1 MRLLLSFQLSGKCL
15 SNFKEIQQNQCRM
28 ACNKDSIKK
37 NKRYTDKDEK
47 NGMDTPC

>member
-1 MRLLLSFQLSGKCL
+1 
-15 SNFKEIQQNQCRM
+15 M

-47 NGMDTPC
+47 KWNGYTLLAILEISTVIMENSMVSPYTWK